1 MRRSPILPPNTRK
14 YFFSEKMCFF
24 SVQPLKLIEIA
35 KYTYSTALVL
45 YNVHTRTT
53 AILMLTM
60 NIKQLDKKY
69 EILHHDI
76 FMQNYIFV
84 IQNGLNISRKLLQFK
99 VHNIDRKK

>member
-1 MRRSPILPPNTRK
+1 MLP
-14 YFFSEKMCFF
+14 
-24 SVQPLKLIEIA
+24 
-35 KYTYSTALVL
+35 
-45 YNVHTRTT
+45 
-53 AILMLTM
+53 M
-60 NIKQLDKKY
+60 NIKQTDKKC